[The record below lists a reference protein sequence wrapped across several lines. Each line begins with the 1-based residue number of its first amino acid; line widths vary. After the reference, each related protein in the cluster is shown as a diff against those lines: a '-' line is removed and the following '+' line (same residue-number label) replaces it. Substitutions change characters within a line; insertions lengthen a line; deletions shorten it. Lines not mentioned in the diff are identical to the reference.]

1 MVKVSV
7 YDMIGK
13 EVEVLVDGQLN
24 AGSYKI
30 DWNASKY
37 ASGIYFYRI
46 TTSEFTD
53 IKKMVLVK

>member
-1 MVKVSV
+1 MVKVAV

-13 EVEVLVDGQLN
+13 EVEVLVNNQLN
-24 AGSYKI
+24 AGSYRI

>member
-1 MVKVSV
+1 ML
-7 YDMIGK
+7 GK
-13 EVEVLVDGQLN
+13 EVDVLVDQQLT

-30 DWNASKY
+30 DWNASRF

-46 TTSEFTD
+46 ITSEFTD